1 MILII
6 TMTHL
11 PLLILSQSIKV
22 ILSCASRC
30 TDVWM
35 FVCVCVW
42 DGHAGREGGR
52 KGGKEGVRE

>member
-1 MILII
+1 
-6 TMTHL
+6 MTDR

-35 FVCVCVW
+35 CVCACVT
-42 DGHAGREGGR
+42 GTQGGREGGR
-52 KGGKEGVRE
+52 EGRREWESE